1 MEKGVVGLMGGGE
14 EGLTQIQT
22 SEYTSK
28 KITWNKQQIFWRN
41 VSSLSDTKV
50 RVHPNFTLTRL

>member
-1 MEKGVVGLMGGGE
+1 MGGGE

>member
-1 MEKGVVGLMGGGE
+1 VGLMGG
-14 EGLTQIQT
+14 EGGTQIQT
-22 SEYTSK
+22 SDYTSK

>member
-1 MEKGVVGLMGGGE
+1 MENGKGRGGVRG
-14 EGLTQIQT
+14 GAQIKT
-22 SEYTSK
+22 SDYTSK

>member
-1 MEKGVVGLMGGGE
+1 MEKGGVGLMGG
-14 EGLTQIQT
+14 EGGTQIQT
-22 SEYTSK
+22 SDYTSK